1 MGVEQ
6 LYAAQTTVTLV
17 NSQVNTITVKK
28 FLEISNFVRKPLCE
42 ICAGNQNK
50 RHCGTLCSAR

>member
-17 NSQVNTITVKK
+17 NSQVNTVTLKK

-42 ICAGNQNK
+42 ICAGN
-50 RHCGTLCSAR
+50 